1 MGVITP
7 LDIREDLQFGF
18 FVCAEGTSVEELDE
32 RYWYWHPTDIL
43 VTAR

>member
-18 FVCAEGTSVEELDE
+18 FVCAEGTSVEELTFEIGKIDS
-32 RYWYWHPTDIL
+32 HIAL
-43 VTAR
+43 S